1 MSLPIFIQKEMHDK
15 KVDQLFVQISV
26 RIENK
31 KSNPAMQALFG
42 KPVATK
48 QEKKNTIQYYQ
59 HIFTKIQPHTNT
71 SWICPTI
78 VLILTIILIT
88 FIQPVKKNNPNK
100 QMR

>member
-15 KVDQLFVQISV
+15 KVDQLFVQVSV

-48 QEKKNTIQYYQ
+48 QEKKKHHTVLPTHLHQNTTPHQ
-59 HIFTKIQPHTNT
+59 HFVDMPNHRPHPNYHPNNLHPA
-71 SWICPTI
+71 S
-78 VLILTIILIT
+78 
-88 FIQPVKKNNPNK
+88 KKK
-100 QMR
+100 QSE